1 MTPTEASDLLT
12 RCAAFDNRGAS
23 AAAAIAWA
31 SALKDVPLDEDAFAA
46 VDRYYGTTVTK
57 AGEKLW
63 IQPHNVR
70 AHRLAIRKERLGE
83 TLPAYEPVQG
93 ETGSEFIRR
102 RRAQLDAVATGRAV
116 GRPVGQL
123 TGPPHPSVALKLEGA
138 FRGRISL
145 EADPEPAPSLA
156 DEVRRAGPLGI
167 VCPKCNAAI
176 GRPCHRS
183 TSSDKQPIGKP
194 RATPHADRET
204 AASGQ
209 YVPTAEERRQQE
221 ERQREASRRALERL
235 QAEPASPDPETTDI
249 EGEAS

>member
-1 MTPTEASDLLT
+1 MTPAEASDLLT
-12 RCAAFDNRGAS
+12 RCAAFDNRQPS
-23 AAAAIAWA
+23 AAAAIAWS
-31 SALKDVPLDEDAFAA
+31 SALKDVPLDADAFAA
-46 VDRYYGTTVTK
+46 VDRFYGSTPTK

-70 AHRLAIRKERLGE
+70 AQRLAIRKERLGE
-83 TLPAYEPVQG
+83 TLPAYEPVLG

-102 RRAQLDAVATGRAV
+102 RRAQLDAVATGRAI
-116 GRPVGQL
+116 GKPVGQL
-123 TGPPHPSVALKLEGA
+123 KGPPHPSVALELEGA

-145 EADPEPAPSLA
+145 EDEPEAPSLA
-156 DEVRRAGPLGI
+156 SEVRRAGPLGI

-183 TSSDKQPIGKP
+183 TSSEKQPIGKP
-194 RATPHADRET
+194 RATPHADREA

-209 YVPTAEERRQQE
+209 RVPTAEERRQAE
-221 ERQREASRRALERL
+221 ERQREASRRHLARMD
-235 QAEPASPDPETTDI
+235 AEPETPEP

>member
-1 MTPTEASDLLT
+1 MTPAEASDLLT
-12 RCAAFDNRGAS
+12 RCAAFDNRQPS

-31 SALKDVPLDEDAFAA
+31 SSLKDVPLDADAFAA
-46 VDRYYGTTVTK
+46 VDRFYGSTPTK
-57 AGEKLW
+57 TGEKLW

-70 AHRLAIRKERLGE
+70 AQRLAIRKERLGE
-83 TLPAYEPVQG
+83 TLPAYEPVLG

-116 GRPVGQL
+116 GKPVGQL
-123 TGPPHPSVALKLEGA
+123 TGPPHPSVARELEGA

-145 EADPEPAPSLA
+145 EGEEPAPSLA
-156 DEVRRAGPLGI
+156 NEVRRAGPLGI
-167 VCPKCNAAI
+167 VCPKCGAAI

-183 TSSDKQPIGKP
+183 TSSEKQPIGKP
-194 RATPHADRET
+194 RATPHSDR
-204 AASGQ
+204 AAAATGQ
-209 YVPTAEERRQQE
+209 HVPSAEERRQQE

-235 QAEPASPDPETTDI
+235 QAEPEIHDAEVVEP

>member
-1 MTPTEASDLLT
+1 MTPAEASDLLT
-12 RCAAFDNRGAS
+12 RAAAFDNRQPS
-23 AAAAIAWA
+23 AASAIAWA
-31 SALKDVPLDEDAFAA
+31 SSLKDVPLDADAFAA
-46 VDRYYGTTVTK
+46 VDRFYGTP
-57 AGEKLW
+57 AGKPGERLW

-102 RRAQLDAVATGRAV
+102 RRAQLDAVATGRTV

-145 EADPEPAPSLA
+145 EGEPEPAPSLA

-167 VCPKCNAAI
+167 VCPKCGAAI

-183 TSSDKQPIGKP
+183 TSSEKQPIGKP
-194 RATPHADRET
+194 RATPHADREA

-209 YVPTAEERRQQE
+209 RVPTAEERRQQE

-235 QAEPASPDPETTDI
+235 QSEPEVHDTET

>member
-1 MTPTEASDLLT
+1 MTPAEASDLLT
-12 RCAAFDNRGAS
+12 RAAAFDNRQPS
-23 AAAAIAWA
+23 AASAIAWA
-31 SALKDVPLDEDAFAA
+31 SSLKDVPLDADAFDA
-46 VDRYYGTTVTK
+46 VDRFYGTP
-57 AGEKLW
+57 AGKPGERLW

-83 TLPAYEPVQG
+83 TLPAYEPVAG

-102 RRAQLDAVATGRAV
+102 RRAQLDAVATGRVV

-145 EADPEPAPSLA
+145 EDEPQAPSLA

-183 TSSDKQPIGKP
+183 TSSEKQPIGKP

-209 YVPTAEERRQQE
+209 YVPTADERRQQE

-235 QAEPASPDPETTDI
+235 QADSASPDTETTDL